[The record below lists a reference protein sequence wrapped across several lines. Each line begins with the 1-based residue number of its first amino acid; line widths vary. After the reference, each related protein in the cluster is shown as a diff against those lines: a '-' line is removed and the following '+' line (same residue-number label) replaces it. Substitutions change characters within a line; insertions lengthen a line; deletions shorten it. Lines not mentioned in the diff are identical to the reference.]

1 MPSFDGFFEAVALLL
16 AWFYELPVVG
26 GSYGIAIIL
35 LTLTVMVLL
44 MPLTLKA
51 TRSTIKMQQ
60 LQPEMKRVQKQY
72 KDDREE
78 MNRQLMALYSEHGIN
93 PVGGCVPMLLQL
105 PVFLVLFRVLQGLTR
120 RVSERPF
127 FESANQLRDGAPV
140 AADSF
145 DPRYVTTDSEIYQ
158 DLSQT
163 SEMTFGPFDLAEQ
176 AGDLVQ
182 SDFLRSI
189 PYLILIAFVVGSSY
203 FQQKQ
208 VSARRGND
216 SSPMNQQQQ
225 ILLRVL
231 PLMTGV
237 WSFFFPAGLVVYWA
251 TSNLFR
257 IGQQSYITRQIYER
271 EGATEKLAEAR
282 KKAEQEEK
290 KNKKKANASGSDK
303 KNSDKK
309 NSDRENSGSKKGD
322 SDTTGNGATSNG
334 SKNNKKKTDNG
345 SKNGDADRELTKAE
359 KNNEAWKAQRQKA
372 ASKKKR
378 SSTSAQQSSRVTPK
392 GTAPSRSK
400 KKKK

>member
-1 MPSFDGFFEAVALLL
+1 MPSFDGFFEAVARLL

-60 LQPEMKRVQKQY
+60 LQPEMKRVQKDY

-78 MNRQLMALYSEHGIN
+78 MNRQLMALYSEHSIN
-93 PVGGCVPMLLQL
+93 PVGGCIPMLAQL

-127 FESANQLRDGAPV
+127 FELANQLREGVPV
-140 AADSF
+140 DADSF
-145 DPRYVTTDSEIYQ
+145 DSRYLATDSELYQ

-163 SEMTFGPFDLAEQ
+163 NEMTFGPFDLAQQ

-182 SDFLRSI
+182 SNFLRSI

-203 FQQKQ
+203 YQQKQ

-216 SSPMNQQQQ
+216 NSPMNQQQQ

-282 KKAEQEEK
+282 KQAEQEEK
-290 KNKKKANASGSDK
+290 KNKKKGSASAKDG
-303 KNSDKK
+303 KN
-309 NSDRENSGSKKGD
+309 GD
-322 SDTTGNGATSNG
+322 AASNG
-334 SKNNKKKTDNG
+334 SKKNKK
-345 SKNGDADRELTKAE
+345 SKNEAASNGDATRELTKAE
-359 KNNEAWKAQRQKA
+359 KNNEQWKAQRQKA

-378 SSTSAQQSSRVTPK
+378 SSSNSNASSRITPK

>member
-1 MPSFDGFFEAVALLL
+1 MFDFIAQVL
-16 AWFYELPVVG
+16 AWFYQLPVVG

-35 LTLTVMVLL
+35 LTLSVMVIL

-60 LQPEMKRVQKQY
+60 LQPEMKRVQKEY
-72 KDDREE
+72 KDDREA
-78 MNRQLMALYSEHGIN
+78 MNKELMALYSEHGIN
-93 PVGGCVPMLLQL
+93 PVGGCIPMLAQL

-120 RVSERPF
+120 RVADRPYF
-127 FESANQLRDGAPV
+127 TSANALRDGSPIS
-140 AADSF
+140 DEFF
-145 DPRYVTTDSEIYQ
+145 DPQYVATDSELYQ
-158 DLSQT
+158 DLSRT
-163 SEMTFGPFDLAEQ
+163 DEMSFGPFDLAAQ

-182 SDFLRSI
+182 SNFLKAI
-189 PYLILIAFVVGSSY
+189 PYLILIAFVVASSY
-203 FQQKQ
+203 YQQRQ
-208 VSARRGND
+208 ISARRGSD
-216 SSPMNQQQQ
+216 DASSPMAQQQK

-282 KKAEQEEK
+282 KEAEREEK
-290 KNKKKANASGSDK
+290 KAKKKGGGAKKSD
-303 KNSDKK
+303 
-309 NSDRENSGSKKGD
+309 E
-322 SDTTGNGATSNG
+322 ATN
-334 SKNNKKKTDNG
+334 KKTDGN
-345 SKNGDADRELTKAE
+345 SKNGKSDKNSKNGSTDPDRELTKAE
-359 KNNEAWKAQRQKA
+359 KNNEAWKAQRAKA

-378 SSTSAQQSSRVTPK
+378 SSSASPSSRITPK

>member
-1 MPSFDGFFEAVALLL
+1 MFDFIAQVL
-16 AWFYELPVVG
+16 AWFYQLPVVG

-60 LQPEMKRVQKQY
+60 LQPEMKRVQKDY

-78 MNRQLMALYSEHGIN
+78 MNKQLMALYSEHGIN
-93 PVGGCVPMLLQL
+93 PVGGCIPMLAQL

-120 RVSERPF
+120 RVSERPYF
-127 FESANQLRDGAPV
+127 NSANALREGPAIDSQ
-140 AADSF
+140 SF
-145 DPRYVTTDSEIYQ
+145 DPRYVATDSELYQ
-158 DLSQT
+158 DLSKT
-163 SEMTFGPFDLAEQ
+163 DEMTFGPFDLAAQ

-182 SDFLRSI
+182 SNFLKAI

-203 FQQKQ
+203 YQQRQ
-208 VSARRGND
+208 VSARRGPDN
-216 SSPMNQQQQ
+216 SNSPMNQQQQ

-231 PLMTGV
+231 PLMTGI

-282 KKAEQEEK
+282 KKAELEEK
-290 KNKKKANASGSDK
+290 KKGKG
-303 KNSDKK
+303 
-309 NSDRENSGSKKGD
+309 KKGAD
-322 SDTTGNGATSNG
+322 AD
-334 SKNNKKKTDNG
+334 
-345 SKNGDADRELTKAE
+345 SKNGSSKDSTQGSKSGAKNKNAKKNGSQNETTDPDRELTKAE
-359 KNNEAWKAQRQKA
+359 KNNEAWKAQRAKA
-372 ASKKKR
+372 AKKKR
-378 SSTSAQQSSRVTPK
+378 SSPASGTSSRVTPK
-392 GTAPSRSK
+392 GTAPNRSK

>member
-1 MPSFDGFFEAVALLL
+1 MGNLFNGAFDFIAQVL
-16 AWFYELPVVG
+16 AWFYSLPVVG
-26 GSYGIAIIL
+26 GSYGVAIIL
-35 LTLTVMVLL
+35 LTVAVMILL

-60 LQPEMKRVQKQY
+60 LQPEMKRVQKEY
-72 KDDREE
+72 RDDREA
-78 MNRQLMALYSEHGIN
+78 MNRELMALYSEHGIN
-93 PVGGCVPMLLQL
+93 PVGGCIPMLAQL

-127 FESANQLRDGAPV
+127 FNAANQLREGPPV

-145 DPRYVTTDSEIYQ
+145 DPRYVSADSQLYQ

-163 SEMTFGPFDLAEQ
+163 NEMTFGPFDLAAQ

-182 SDFLRSI
+182 SDILRSI
-189 PYLILIAFVVGSSY
+189 PYLILIAFVVASSY
-203 FQQKQ
+203 YQQRQ
-208 VSARRGND
+208 VSARRGSDN
-216 SSPMNQQQQ
+216 SAMNQQQQ

-231 PLMTGV
+231 PMMTGI

-282 KKAEQEEK
+282 KQAEIEEK
-290 KNKKKANASGSDK
+290 KAKKKAGAKSDGSAD
-303 KNSDKK
+303 
-309 NSDRENSGSKKGD
+309 G
-322 SDTTGNGATSNG
+322 
-334 SKNNKKKTDNG
+334 G
-345 SKNGDADRELTKAE
+345 SKNGKAKNNKSNGDGKNSKKNGAVDDPDRELSRAE
-359 KNNEAWKAQRQKA
+359 KNNEAWQAQRRKA
-372 ASKKKR
+372 ATKKKR
-378 SSTSAQQSSRVTPK
+378 SPSSSAPSSRVTPK

>member
-1 MPSFDGFFEAVALLL
+1 MFDFIAQVL
-16 AWFYELPVVG
+16 AWFYQLPVVG

-60 LQPEMKRVQKQY
+60 LQPEMKRVQKDY

-78 MNRQLMALYSEHGIN
+78 MNKQLMALYSEHGIN
-93 PVGGCVPMLLQL
+93 PVGGCIPMLAQL

-120 RVSERPF
+120 RVSERPYF
-127 FESANQLRDGAPV
+127 NSANALRDGPPI
-140 AADSF
+140 DSQSF
-145 DPRYVTTDSEIYQ
+145 DPRYVATDSELYQ

-163 SEMTFGPFDLAEQ
+163 DEMTFGPFDLAAQ

-182 SDFLRSI
+182 SNFLKAI
-189 PYLILIAFVVGSSY
+189 PYLILIAFVVASSY
-203 FQQKQ
+203 YQQRQ
-208 VSARRGND
+208 VSARRGPDN
-216 SSPMNQQQQ
+216 SNSPMNQQQQ

-231 PLMTGV
+231 PLMTGI

-282 KKAEQEEK
+282 KKAELEEK
-290 KNKKKANASGSDK
+290 KKGKGKKSGDAADAKNGSSKDSSQKNGAKNKNKNAK
-303 KNSDKK
+303 KN
-309 NSDRENSGSKKGD
+309 GSQNGD
-322 SDTTGNGATSNG
+322 SEP
-334 SKNNKKKTDNG
+334 
-345 SKNGDADRELTKAE
+345 DRELTKAE
-359 KNNEAWKAQRQKA
+359 KNNEAWKAQRAKA
-372 ASKKKR
+372 AKKKR
-378 SSTSAQQSSRVTPK
+378 SSSTPGTSSRVTPK